1 MNLGAQD
8 ISIIS
13 LAIGFLILLIPI
25 FILIHFKIKII
36 KDLAISLLRMTL
48 QLSLVG
54 IYLEVIFRINNLWI
68 NLVWIIAMILV
79 TAWTSIKR
87 VKLNFKKYFFP
98 ISLAVLI
105 SLFITDLFFI
115 GTIIRPTYLFDARY
129 LIPISGMI
137 LGNSLNHNI
146 VGMSTYLDAFR
157 NKKELYY
164 FILTNSGSRKLAL
177 EPFIREAII
186 KALNPLI
193 AGMSVMGLI
202 SLPGMMTGQ
211 ILGGSSPATAIKYQ
225 IMIMIAIFTG
235 CFFSLIL
242 SLVFANKRLF
252 DKFGNLSHN

>member
-1 MNLGAQD
+1 MNHGAQD
-8 ISIIS
+8 ISLFS
-13 LAIGFLILLIPI
+13 LAIGFLALLIPI
-25 FILIHFKIKII
+25 LILYHYKIKII

-54 IYLEVIFRINNLWI
+54 VYLEVIFKINNLWI

-79 TAWTSIKR
+79 TAWTSVKR
-87 VKLNFKKYFFP
+87 VKLNFKNYIFP
-98 ISLAVLI
+98 VTLAILI
-105 SLFITDLFFI
+105 SLTLTNIFFI
-115 GTIIRPTYLFDARY
+115 GTIIRPAYLFDARY

-146 VGMSTYLDAFR
+146 VGLSTYLDAFR
-157 NKKELYY
+157 TKKELYY
-164 FILTNSGSRKLAL
+164 FILTNSGNRQLAIQ
-177 EPFIREAII
+177 PFIKESII
-186 KALNPLI
+186 RALNPLI

-235 CFFSLIL
+235 CFFSLLL
-242 SLVFANKRLF
+242 SIIFANKKLF
-252 DKFGNLSHN
+252 DKYGNLSYY